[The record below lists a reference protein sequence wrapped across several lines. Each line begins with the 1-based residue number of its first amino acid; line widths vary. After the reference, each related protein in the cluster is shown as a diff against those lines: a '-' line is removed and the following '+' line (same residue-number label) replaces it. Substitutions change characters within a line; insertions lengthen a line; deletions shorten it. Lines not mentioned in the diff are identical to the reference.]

1 MRGCLADGIKPA
13 VCFFTDSPSPS
24 GLGEHI
30 LTLAAHL
37 VGSCVIS
44 LIAPPSEEGLRLF
57 TRAHALGVN
66 PVLLSWMHTRAAF
79 AQLSEWLRRHGP
91 DVFHIHAGI
100 GWEALSA
107 ASVAREAGIPVV
119 VRTEHLPYLLTQPE
133 HEARYAA
140 MLPDLDHVICV
151 SDAVRDSFISAGVS
165 PSMSAVVPNGITI
178 RTTRHK
184 RAPTRAQLGLSNTV
198 PIVLTVARL
207 TEQKGHST
215 LIDAVPRVLE
225 RMPECRFLLVGT
237 GPLENAIRAAVLR
250 HGIETSV
257 SFLGYREDVPHLM
270 AAADLLV
277 LPSRFEGLPLV
288 VLEAMA
294 AGLPVIATRVC
305 GTDQAI
311 VNRVTGVLIPPDDPV
326 DLAKAI
332 TELLSCAAERKRLAA
347 GGRARVCEHFNGA
360 DMASTT
366 LEIYRSLLQSARY
379 RVPEVV
385 LSSERVR
392 P

>member
-1 MRGCLADGIKPA
+1 
-13 VCFFTDSPSPS
+13 
-24 GLGEHI
+24 
-30 LTLAAHL
+30 
-37 VGSCVIS
+37 
-44 LIAPPSEEGLRLF
+44 
-57 TRAHALGVN
+57 
-66 PVLLSWMHTRAAF
+66 
-79 AQLSEWLRRHGP
+79 
-91 DVFHIHAGI
+91 
-100 GWEALSA
+100 
-107 ASVAREAGIPVV
+107 
-119 VRTEHLPYLLTQPE
+119 LPYLLTQPE
-133 HEARYAA
+133 DEARYAA
-140 MLPDLDHVICV
+140 MLPDLDHAICV

-198 PIVLTVARL
+198 PVVLTVARL